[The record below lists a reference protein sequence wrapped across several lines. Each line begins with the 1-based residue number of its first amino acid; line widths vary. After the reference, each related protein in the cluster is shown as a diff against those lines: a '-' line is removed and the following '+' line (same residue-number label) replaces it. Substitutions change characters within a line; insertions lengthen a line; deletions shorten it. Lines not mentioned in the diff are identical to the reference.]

1 MKNWIARLF
10 GVAPR
15 RAGSPAAPAG
25 VLPAQTAAQAASSP
39 ATPDPAAEFLPDL
52 DSRFYCWLAGSTSID
67 APPATEA
74 LILAELARLAHA
86 PVRAAGL
93 VPRVPAVIP
102 ELLRSLRDD
111 SVSGADIAR
120 LVAQDVVLV
129 GEVIREAN
137 SSWYRPPTPVRTI
150 DGALILLGQNG
161 LRMLLARVA
170 FRPVLSMQPG
180 RFARQV
186 APHIWRQSEK
196 CALAASTLAPTTGA
210 DPFEAFLAGL
220 VQNVG
225 LIVAFRLIDQVCSDD
240 VLPASPAFVAALFGQ
255 ARRMAHGIALH
266 WEFPHAVAGAILEGN
281 RPGGILLAT
290 PLAQVLSTGDRLA
303 KLRLLVD
310 AGAMAPDDP
319 AVAAIVGTRLRPCY
333 DRLADQPAAED
344 A

>member
-15 RAGSPAAPAG
+15 RAGSPADQAATPASAPAAT
-25 VLPAQTAAQAASSP
+25 PEATPAAQSEP
-39 ATPDPAAEFLPDL
+39 ALSDPGPEVDR
-52 DSRFYCWLAGSTSID
+52 RFYCWLAGNI
-67 APPATEA
+67 AHEAAPATEA
-74 LILAELARLAHA
+74 LILAELARLARSPA
-86 PVRAAGL
+86 VAAEL

-102 ELLRSLRDD
+102 DLLRSLRDED
-111 SVSGADIAR
+111 VSGADIAR

-150 DGALILLGQNG
+150 DGALILLGRNG

-180 RFARQV
+180 RFAKQV
-186 APHIWRQSEK
+186 APPIWRQSEK

-225 LIVAFRLIDQVCSDD
+225 LIVAFRLIDQVCHDA
-240 VLPASPAFVAALFGQ
+240 VLPASGSFVAALFEY

-266 WEFPHAVAGAILEGN
+266 WEFPETVAGAILEGS
-281 RPGGILLAT
+281 RADAT
-290 PLAQVLSTGDRLA
+290 PLAQVLATGDRLA

-333 DRLADQPAAED
+333 DRLADQPGTED
-344 A
+344 D